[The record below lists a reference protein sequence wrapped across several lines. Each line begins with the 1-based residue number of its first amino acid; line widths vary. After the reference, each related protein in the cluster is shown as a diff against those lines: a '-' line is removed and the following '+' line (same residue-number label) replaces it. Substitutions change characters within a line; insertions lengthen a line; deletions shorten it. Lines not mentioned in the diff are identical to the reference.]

1 MPKNGHFL
9 KLLVNGCC
17 EKIEPYIVCVVYGNY
32 VRKDRF
38 SIFWIENKDLKTK
51 TLKF

>member
-1 MPKNGHFL
+1 MG
-9 KLLVNGCC
+9 LVNEFC
-17 EKIEPYIVCVVYGNY
+17 ERIEPDIVRVFYGNY

-51 TLKF
+51 TLTF